1 MYFKKIVN
9 SVNSHGI
16 FVFLFCTLLHL
27 YLSLFLP
34 FYLCSLP
41 IVPLD
46 FLSFCSYSRYIFISE
61 DLEFRTSDEREH
73 LTYVFLGSGLPYS
86 IVSFLLL
93 FIYLWIPNFN
103 TLIVSYFHLCWQY
116 FIQEILNIKQN
127 AQTPRMW
134 SPLLTRSRL
143 SKRLQKHYKLLLSE
157 NVVLYLKIQWSF

>member
-1 MYFKKIVN
+1 MN
-9 SVNSHGI
+9 PHGI

-27 YLSLFLP
+27 YLSPFLP

-103 TLIVSYFHLCWQY
+103 TLIVSYFHLCWQC

-157 NVVLYLKIQWSF
+157 NVVLYLKIQWSL